1 MVSFRKLH
9 LLCIDHYP
17 LSPFSVPS
25 GGTIKGRDGA
35 VPKALSVQLRSCL
48 SRLEVAIVLVK
59 SVQLEQ
65 PIEEVPLEGIQGG
78 VGGYGEG

>member
-1 MVSFRKLH
+1 MS
-9 LLCIDHYP
+9 
-17 LSPFSVPS
+17 SSVP
-25 GGTIKGRDGA
+25 
-35 VPKALSVQLRSCL
+35 VFPE
-48 SRLEVAIVLVK
+48 LEVAIVLVK